1 MGALSLHSKIS
12 DHYLRKLI
20 TSLYLDLTSSV
31 EKLLSKAISRT
42 AIIKPWWRNWS
53 YFTEIQLNVFRNY

>member
-1 MGALSLHSKIS
+1 MGALSLHLKIS
-12 DHYLRKLI
+12 SHYLRKLI

-42 AIIKPWWRNWS
+42 TIIKP
-53 YFTEIQLNVFRNY
+53 